1 MSKRRTFSDRFKE
14 NAVKQVLEQG
24 KISASV
30 AKELDISPNTLH
42 NWKMLYLK
50 NNDAIENPSSS
61 YKNSSQY
68 IKDLERKVKRLE
80 DERELLKKATIF
92 FANQPE

>member
-14 NAVKQVLEQG
+14 NAVKQVLEHG

-50 NNDAIENPSSS
+50 KNDMLENPNGLD
-61 YKNSSQY
+61 KNSSQY

-92 FANQPE
+92 FASQPE